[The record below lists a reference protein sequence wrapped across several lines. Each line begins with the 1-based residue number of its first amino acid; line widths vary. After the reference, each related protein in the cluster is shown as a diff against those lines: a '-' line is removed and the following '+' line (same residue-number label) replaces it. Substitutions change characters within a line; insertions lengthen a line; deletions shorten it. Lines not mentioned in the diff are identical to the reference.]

1 MKKTFLITGG
11 AGFIGS
17 SLIDRLIFYGED
29 INIVCVDNFD
39 PFYSEKFKQNNICLH
54 RRMHNYKLYVEDITD
69 YAAMKKI
76 FQAHEITHIVHLA
89 AKTGARASLENTK
102 EYFNTNINGTVN
114 ILQLAKEFGVEK
126 FIFASS
132 SSVYGARK
140 DIPFKEDMKIGKTI
154 SPYAASKAAGE
165 QICYTYSHLYGISTV
180 CLRFFSAYGP
190 RQRPDSAIH
199 KFSRQIVE
207 GKPLQVFG
215 HGKTIRD
222 YTYIDDINQSILAAI
237 DYEKSEFEIFNIGE
251 SRPIKLISLITL
263 LEENLGKKA
272 ILEKRLLQPGDV
284 PITYA
289 DITKAKELLG
299 YQPSTTLKRGVKKF
313 LAWFKEF
320 YNYCPCKEGALKNS
334 TKLHSID

>member
-29 INIVCVDNFD
+29 INIVCIDNFD

-54 RRMHNYKLYVEDITD
+54 RRMNYYKLYVADITD
-69 YAAMKKI
+69 YAALRKI
-76 FQAHEITHIVHLA
+76 FQAHDITHIVHLA
-89 AKTGARASLENTK
+89 AKTGARPSLENSK

-114 ILQLAKEFGVEK
+114 LLELAKEFGTEK

-140 DIPFKEDMKIGKTI
+140 DVPFKEDMKIGKTI

-165 QICYTYSHLYGISTV
+165 QICYTYSHLYGISIV
-180 CLRFFSAYGP
+180 CLRFFCVYGP

-207 GKPLQVFG
+207 GKSLQVFG

-222 YTYIDDINQSILAAI
+222 YTYIDDVNQAILSAI
-237 DYEKSEFEIFNIGE
+237 DYDKSEFEIFNIGE
-251 SRPIKLISLITL
+251 SKPTKLNSVIEL
-263 LEENLGKKA
+263 LEENFKKKA
-272 ILEKRLLQPGDV
+272 ILEKRLIQPGDV

-299 YQPSTTLKRGVKKF
+299 YQPSIPIKRGVKKF
-313 LAWFKEF
+313 IAWFKEF
-320 YNYCPCKEGALKNS
+320 YNYSPFEMEVKDCQSERF
-334 TKLHSID
+334 